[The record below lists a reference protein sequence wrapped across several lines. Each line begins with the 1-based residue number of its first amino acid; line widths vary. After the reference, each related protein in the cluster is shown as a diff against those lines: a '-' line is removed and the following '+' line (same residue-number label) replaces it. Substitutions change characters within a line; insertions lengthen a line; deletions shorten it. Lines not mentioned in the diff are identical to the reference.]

1 MIVLFNLQLRHS
13 LRVVLISV
21 ENLLV
26 MFVESVVSVVT
37 EPGFVVLLVSKELVL
52 VEARLVVESDV
63 DLLEVFPVSFNISV
77 RRYIGQLLNGTH
89 QQ

>member
-1 MIVLFNLQLRHS
+1 M
-13 LRVVLISV
+13 LISV

-52 VEARLVVESDV
+52 VEARFVVESDV